1 MRNVEWKARLLY
13 RERAERICRE
23 LGAREVAIL
32 EQRDTYF
39 RVARGRLK
47 RRECAGRPTEWIEYF
62 RPDQR
67 DARSSD
73 YALYTSREAVE
84 RFDLDALEV
93 LVVVAK
99 RRALFLKGEVRIH
112 LDDVEGLGS
121 FFELEALVN
130 ERQSQ
135 AEAERALEALC
146 SAFKPALGE
155 PLALSYS
162 DLMLERG

>member
-73 YALYTSREAVE
+73 HALYTSREAVE
-84 RFDLDALEV
+84 RFDLD
-93 LVVVAK
+93 
-99 RRALFLKGEVRIH
+99 
-112 LDDVEGLGS
+112 
-121 FFELEALVN
+121 
-130 ERQSQ
+130 
-135 AEAERALEALC
+135 ALEALC

-162 DLMLERG
+162 DLMLERS

>member
-84 RFDLDALEV
+84 RFDLDALV
-93 LVVVAK
+93 
-99 RRALFLKGEVRIH
+99 G
-112 LDDVEGLGS
+112 
-121 FFELEALVN
+121 